1 MLFRGLASHS
11 FAPPGAWR
19 TAPAASTVCW
29 QPLLGDLVTV
39 VVADSIHCG
48 VAGFGISGN
57 MSGMVLPD
65 VTKAASRA

>member
-1 MLFRGLASHS
+1 MANRSGGKHGLL
-11 FAPPGAWR
+11 
-19 TAPAASTVCW
+19 AA
-29 QPLLGDLVTV
+29 LLGDLVTV

-48 VAGFGISGN
+48 VAGFGISDN

>member
-1 MLFRGLASHS
+1 MANRSGGKYGLL
-11 FAPPGAWR
+11 
-19 TAPAASTVCW
+19 AA
-29 QPLLGDLVTV
+29 LLGDLVTV

>member
-19 TAPAASTVCW
+19 TAPAASTVLAA
-29 QPLLGDLVTV
+29 LLGDLVTV

-48 VAGFGISGN
+48 VAGFGISDT

>member
-1 MLFRGLASHS
+1 M
-11 FAPPGAWR
+11 
-19 TAPAASTVCW
+19 APAASTVCW

-48 VAGFGISGN
+48 VAGFGISDN

>member
-1 MLFRGLASHS
+1 MANRSGGKYGLL
-11 FAPPGAWR
+11 
-19 TAPAASTVCW
+19 AA
-29 QPLLGDLVTV
+29 LLGDLLTV
-39 VVADSIHCG
+39 VALTVVADSIHCG